1 MSEQNVLVLADCAL
15 AGSAPALNTPP
26 LQTVHICENEETC
39 IISETYQLSY
49 PVNLHQQ

>member
-1 MSEQNVLVLADCAL
+1 MSEQDVLVL
-15 AGSAPALNTPP
+15 AGSAPAGSAPVLNTPP

-39 IISETYQLSY
+39 IIPETCQLSY